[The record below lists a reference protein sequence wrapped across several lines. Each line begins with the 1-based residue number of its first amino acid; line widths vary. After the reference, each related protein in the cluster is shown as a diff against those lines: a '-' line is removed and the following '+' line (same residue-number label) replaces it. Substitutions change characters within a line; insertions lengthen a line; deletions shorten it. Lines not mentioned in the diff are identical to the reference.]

1 MSTETIQ
8 SQTRIEDDERWVRLI
23 QLCVA
28 VGIASLLVFAYVGT
42 FQTTISDGGAFKH
55 TADYW
60 YTATGLPLSLVGMG
74 LALGVHKLQH
84 GADGRLGT
92 IGTGLNLVALA
103 ALFVQLSAS
112 LLAGAEEQWG
122 PSYIVSTFATFL
134 GTALLAAGSWRT
146 GVLPRAMLAIWPMIW
161 VLGTFAAQGPTPL
174 LLIPFFIAL
183 AVRVTRQVGASQGK
197 LSRFR
202 P

>member
-1 MSTETIQ
+1 MSTATTLK
-8 SQTRIEDDERWVRLI
+8 QTRFEDDERWVRLI
-23 QLCVA
+23 RLAVA

-42 FQTTISDGGAFKH
+42 FQTTISGGGRFKY

-60 YTATGLPLSLVGMG
+60 YTGTGLPFALVGMG
-74 LALGVHKLQH
+74 LTLGVHRLQH

-92 IGTGLNLVALA
+92 VGLRLNLFALA
-103 ALFVQLSAS
+103 VLFVQLAAS
-112 LLAGAEEQWG
+112 LVAGAEEQWG
-122 PSYIVSTFATFL
+122 PSYIVSTFLTFL

-146 GVLPRAMLAIWPMIW
+146 GLLPRAMLAIWPMIW

-174 LLIPFFIAL
+174 LLIPFLIAL
-183 AVRVTRQVGASQGK
+183 AVRVTRQVRGSQGE
-197 LSRFR
+197 LARSR